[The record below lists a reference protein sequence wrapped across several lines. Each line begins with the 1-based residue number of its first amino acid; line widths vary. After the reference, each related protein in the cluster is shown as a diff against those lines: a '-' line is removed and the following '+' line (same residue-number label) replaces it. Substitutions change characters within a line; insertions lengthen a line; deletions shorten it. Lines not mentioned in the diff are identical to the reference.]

1 MLLSLFFIY
10 YKEFI
15 MLRFTLLF
23 TTLLLGACSQYPFSS
38 NVDKQN
44 FSTYFKPSSVTIYS
58 KEEATKLDAQWLGA
72 ITGSSCQ
79 IEINDRPASKAD
91 ARTKARIN
99 AANLDANGIV
109 FQTCVTFEADSS
121 CLSNVICY
129 ARAISVEQ
137 EK

>member
-1 MLLSLFFIY
+1 MQHFI
-10 YKEFI
+10 I
-15 MLRFTLLF
+15 LF
-23 TTLLLGACSQYPFSS
+23 TTLLLSACSQYPFSS

-44 FSTYFKPSSVTIYS
+44 FTTYFKPSSVTIYS
-58 KEEATKLDAQWLGA
+58 KEDAKKLDVQWLGA

-79 IEINDRPASKAD
+79 VKPNDRPASQSD

-99 AANLDANGIV
+99 AANIGANGIV
-109 FQTCVTFEADSS
+109 FQTCLTFDADSS

-129 ARAISVEQ
+129 ALAISVPQ